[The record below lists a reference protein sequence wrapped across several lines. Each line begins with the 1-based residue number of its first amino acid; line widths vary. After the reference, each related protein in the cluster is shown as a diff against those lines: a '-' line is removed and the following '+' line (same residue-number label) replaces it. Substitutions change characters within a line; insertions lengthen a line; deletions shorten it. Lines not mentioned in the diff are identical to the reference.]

1 MTDAPAP
8 RRLAELYRAA
18 MAQSPAAEPQA
29 LLSALDGIGSRESRD
44 EVLSLAAANP
54 AQAAILRTMASLR
67 ADSESLRGEL
77 RGLRR
82 RPASQRPLWAALAAS
97 FALAAVVAVGLRPGV
112 PSGEAP
118 QGMAQDSAPE
128 SDRIS
133 AVSFESVADSAAE
146 ATLFR
151 GSFDS

>member
-18 MAQSPAAEPQA
+18 MAQSPAAESQA
-29 LLSALDGIGSRESRD
+29 LLSALDGVGSRESRD
-44 EVLSLAAANP
+44 EVLSLAAANL
-54 AQAAILRTMASLR
+54 AQAAILRTVAGLR
-67 ADSESLRGEL
+67 ADSEALQGEL
-77 RGLRR
+77 RVLRR
-82 RPASQRPLWAALAAS
+82 RPPHQRPLWAALAAS
-97 FALAAVVAVGLRPGV
+97 FALAGVVAVGLRPGV
-112 PSGEAP
+112 PAPESP
-118 QGMAQDSAPE
+118 QGMAQDVAPE

-133 AVSFESVADSAAE
+133 SVSFESVADTAAE

>member
-1 MTDAPAP
+1 MNDTPAP

-29 LLSALDGIGSRESRD
+29 LLSALDGVGSRESRD

-54 AQAAILRTMASLR
+54 AQAAILRTVASLR
-67 ADSESLRGEL
+67 ADNEALQCEL

-82 RPASQRPLWAALAAS
+82 APARHRPLWAALAAS
-97 FALAAVVAVGLRPGV
+97 FALAGVVAVGLRPGM
-112 PSGEAP
+112 PAPESP
-118 QGMAQDSAPE
+118 QGIAQDVVPE

-133 AVSFESVADSAAE
+133 SVSFESVAETTSE
-146 ATLFR
+146 ATLFS

>member
-29 LLSALDGIGSRESRD
+29 LLSALDGAGSRESRD

-54 AQAAILRTMASLR
+54 AQAAMLRTLVGLR
-67 ADSESLRGEL
+67 ADSATLQSEL

-82 RPASQRPLWAALAAS
+82 RPSQQRPLWAALAAS
-97 FALAAVVAVGLRPGV
+97 FALAGVVAVGLRPGV
-112 PSGEAP
+112 PAHESP
-118 QGMAQDSAPE
+118 QGMAQDVAPA

-133 AVSFESVADSAAE
+133 SVSFESVADTAAE
-146 ATLFR
+146 DTLFR